1 MPHSQGTPEG
11 PIATSIEEIETVLI
25 ETARR
30 GAQRLIS

>member
-11 PIATSIEEIETVLI
+11 LIATSLKEVEALLI

-30 GAQRLIS
+30 GAQRIL